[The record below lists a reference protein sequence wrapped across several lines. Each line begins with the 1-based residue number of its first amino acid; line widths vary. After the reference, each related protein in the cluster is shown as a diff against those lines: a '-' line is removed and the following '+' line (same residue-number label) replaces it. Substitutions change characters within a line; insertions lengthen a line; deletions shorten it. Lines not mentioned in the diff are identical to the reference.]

1 MKLLSGTSFFFVS
14 TLVFFA
20 TSLLHSFLPLIS
32 DFNAYRWFQ
41 VVIVTCGFLFLA
53 TIRKKQFTL
62 IFFVV
67 ALIVTSLGPAPYSF
81 VFLVFDLGY
90 WVSVILVALYIS
102 MEKVEPVELAKW
114 VSVGASIGC
123 LLYLPTIVM
132 GVGFWYAQ
140 EAGRITDFLPFGFY
154 GIRPW
159 SQIATWLL
167 PLTVVTIFLAS
178 IMPLFRHRFWKWVLI
193 TSAGFWFFV
202 LISSGARGSLISQFL
217 SLAFLLVFFGKS
229 VWPIFKLWVTL
240 FSIGFVFYLVLV
252 FVIPSFFFDEVKASL
267 SLRTHSSGRVELW
280 AFALELS
287 VRNFPLGAG
296 PLSYIAETPVSANA
310 TPHSLYFR
318 WAAEYGWLV
327 VLVFIAG
334 LVWLA
339 SPLFRQMRSVNIE
352 KVESFQLAIIWSALA
367 AFVHASVSGVFTS
380 PYSLTVGFP
389 VLIVF
394 FVFMI
399 KVKASLKLT
408 ELHIRGGSAAA
419 AVLFSISI
427 AMMPS
432 MHSWYVEAKRDQE
445 LFFETYKSSLSPRFW
460 LHGRYIENRMEEL
473 EFKH

>member
-1 MKLLSGTSFFFVS
+1 MKLLSSTSFFFVS
-14 TLVFFA
+14 TLVFFS
-20 TSLLHSFLPLIS
+20 TSLLHSFLPFIS

-41 VVIVTCGFLFLA
+41 VVIVTCSFLFLA

-62 IFFVV
+62 IFLVV
-67 ALIVTSLGPAPYSF
+67 ALIVKFLEPAPYSF

-90 WVSVILVALYIS
+90 WASVFMVALYIS
-102 MEKVEPVELAKW
+102 MEKVEPVKLAKW
-114 VSVGASIGC
+114 VSVAASIGC

-132 GVGFWYAQ
+132 GIGFWYAQ
-140 EAGRITDFLPFGFY
+140 QAGKITEFLPFGFY

-159 SQIATWLL
+159 SHIATWLL
-167 PLTVVTIFLAS
+167 PLTVGTILLAS
-178 IMPLFRHRFWKWVLI
+178 IMPLFRHQFWKWVLV
-193 TSAGFWFFV
+193 TSVGFWFFV

-240 FSIGFVFYLVLV
+240 FSIGVIFYLVLV
-252 FVIPSFFFDEVKASL
+252 FIIPSFFFDEVKASL
-267 SLRTHSSGRVELW
+267 SLRTHSSGRLELW

-287 VRNFPLGAG
+287 VRNFPLGVG

-318 WAAEYGWLV
+318 WAAEYGWLF

-339 SPLFRQMRSVNIE
+339 APLFRQMRSVNIKKIE
-352 KVESFQLAIIWSALA
+352 PFQLTIIWSALA
-367 AFVHASVSGVFTS
+367 AFFHANVSGVFTS
-380 PYSLTVGFP
+380 PYSLAVGFP
-389 VLIVF
+389 VLIVV
-394 FVFMI
+394 FVFII
-399 KVKASLKLT
+399 KAKASLKLT
-408 ELHIRGGSAAA
+408 KLHIRGVSASAAL
-419 AVLFSISI
+419 LFSISI